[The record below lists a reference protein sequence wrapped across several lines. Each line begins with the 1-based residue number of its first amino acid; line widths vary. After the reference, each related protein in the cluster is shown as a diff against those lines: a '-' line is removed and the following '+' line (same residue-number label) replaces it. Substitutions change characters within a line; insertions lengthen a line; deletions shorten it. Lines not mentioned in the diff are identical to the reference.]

1 MKLLKY
7 ALAAVHV
14 ITRCV
19 EHKKSVS
26 ASCWS
31 EGCGSWQTLFSKQMC
46 RQCAPVESEVL
57 RHPLCL
63 PSLDLVC
70 LILL

>member
-1 MKLLKY
+1 MKLLKH

-14 ITRCV
+14 NTRCV
-19 EHKKSVS
+19 ERCVS